1 MNVKYDP
8 CCFAEVLD
16 HCCCN
21 NISNSSEKCN
31 SPTFPAGTQERVS
44 ELRPGGDNNTGH
56 RHRPAGAASVTPGAP
71 TVSA

>member
-1 MNVKYDP
+1 M
-8 CCFAEVLD
+8 LD